1 MKNGKNRSKITRPI
15 AMAIP
20 SSIRKL
26 SLVLLSLSSIISL
39 LAPSSTAND
48 SNVLLTGD
56 VLPTNGQL
64 TNDDA
69 TFVMQGDCNLVLYN
83 QRRGFQSNTHGNGGK
98 CTLTLNDLGQF
109 VIKGASGSAVWTS
122 TLRGNYTRGKY
133 AAVLRPDG
141 EVAIYG
147 PAVWSTP
154 NYGFSTKNAVS
165 TQLME
170 VPTASNMLFSS
181 QVIYDDAKLTTR
193 DYIFIMRESCNLAL
207 VKGSRGI
214 IWQTGTVGGGEHCF
228 LRLDHRGQLAVVDD
242 QYQTVWQS
250 QPASNDGD
258 YVLVVQINGQAVV
271 YGPVVWSTAYGY

>member
-1 MKNGKNRSKITRPI
+1 
-15 AMAIP
+15 MAIIP

-26 SLVLLSLSSIISL
+26 SLLLVVLSSTVSL
-39 LAPSSTAND
+39 LPRPSTAND

-64 TNDDA
+64 SNGDA

-83 QRRGFQSNTHGNGGK
+83 KRRGFQSNTHGNGDN
-98 CTLTLNDLGQF
+98 CTLTLNALGQL
-109 VIKGASGSAVWTS
+109 VIKGASGSAFWSS
-122 TLRGNYTRGKY
+122 TLRGNYTRGNY

-154 NYGFSTKNAVS
+154 NFGFSTARGAVS
-165 TQLME
+165 TRAME
-170 VPTASNMLFSS
+170 VPMANNVLFSS
-181 QVIYDDAKLTTR
+181 QVLYDDAQLTTR
-193 DYIFIMRESCNLAL
+193 DYIFTMSESCNLAL
-207 VKGSRGI
+207 VKRSRGI
-214 IWQTGTVGGGEHCF
+214 IWQSGTIDGGEYCF

-242 QYQTVWQS
+242 EYKTVWRS
-250 QPASNDGD
+250 QPASKDGD